1 MRVPKRL
8 KKLEPIPFM
17 GLLSLEQSYQK
28 EAEMTVP
35 VEIFTRNME
44 VSERLQNYIDKK
56 IAKLDRYLPGIEEAR
71 VDVTYAKS
79 ARNAADRQIAQ
90 ITVRGKGFILRS
102 EERADDI
109 FAALDTAL
117 DKIQRRIER
126 YKGKHYRGRGDGRSA
141 AEVVTAVVEEEAEPQ
156 PIIAK
161 RKKFAVT
168 PMDEMEAIE
177 QMNLLGH
184 DNFFVFFNTN
194 SGSINVLYKRRD
206 GTYGIIEPEI
216 R

>member
-1 MRVPKRL
+1 
-8 KKLEPIPFM
+8 M